1 MLYLIYLMGFV
12 GKGELLA
19 ALYTASFMLVLLV
32 AAFLYFKYVL
42 KDPDAR
48 QRDAVRQHPARASR
62 RMPR

>member
-19 ALYTASFMLVLLV
+19 ALYTASFMLALLV

-42 KDPDAR
+42 KDPAR
-48 QRDAVRQHPARASR
+48 RRTRRCSATCGARSR